1 MSEKKNKQDQAKK
14 SSSRNRIIVIL
25 SCIIG
30 IGILATVGIFF
41 VPKLIHLMSKNES
54 SENEEA
60 DSEKPRIGKLVAF
73 VPLPELLVNLK
84 MYQGKGTILKA
95 TFVLQ
100 IANEKDVPEV
110 NRFLPL
116 ITDQFQTFLREMTV
130 VDLQGAA
137 GIERIRQELLVRIN
151 QIVKPVKVIE
161 VLVKDF
167 LVQ

>member
-1 MSEKKNKQDQAKK
+1 MSEKKSKPEVTKK
-14 SSSRNRIIVIL
+14 PVSRNKIIILLGCVIAAGVL
-25 SCIIG
+25 TTA
-30 IGILATVGIFF
+30 GILFI
-41 VPKLIHLMSKNES
+41 PKLIHMMNKEETAASDEKSSITKNIS
-54 SENEEA
+54 F
-60 DSEKPRIGKLVAF
+60 IT
-73 VPLPELLVNLK
+73 LPELLVNLK
-84 MYQGKGTILKA
+84 MYQGKGAILKT

-100 IANEKDVPEV
+100 VAHEKEV
-110 NRFLPL
+110 EEINRYIPV

-151 QIVKPVKVIE
+151 QIIKPAKIME

>member
-1 MSEKKNKQDQAKK
+1 MSEKKNKQDNAKK
-14 SSSRNRIIVIL
+14 SPSRNKLIIIL
-25 SCIIG
+25 GCVIG
-30 IGILATVGIFF
+30 IGVLTTVGIFL
-41 VPKLIHLMSKNES
+41 VPKLIHMMGKSES
-54 SENEEA
+54 SEDEGEE
-60 DSEKPRIGKLVAF
+60 SEKPALGKLVAF

-100 IANEKDVPEV
+100 VANEKDVPEI
-110 NRFLPL
+110 NRFVPL

-130 VDLQGAA
+130 IDMQGAA